1 MAASFV
7 FAGIVGEVR
16 PTAARYA
23 AKPANCMPT
32 GKPNGDIAG
41 HSKAKKRTVRPNVA
55 AGCEFLKKP
64 WMIGVQQT
72 YLYCVN
78 LTVKDRLKQNAAAV
92 FVDIPGGLQANFP
105 VEVMACRNQ
114 AKKGGD
120 NYETKKDSGSKPSQT
135 Y

>member
-1 MAASFV
+1 MAAFFV

-41 HSKAKKRTVRPNVA
+41 HSKAKKRTVRLNDA
-55 AGCEFLKKP
+55 AGCEFLKKS
-64 WMIGVQQT
+64 WLIGVQQA

-78 LTVKDRLKQNAAAV
+78 WMVE
-92 FVDIPGGLQANFP
+92 GG
-105 VEVMACRNQ
+105 
-114 AKKGGD
+114 
-120 NYETKKDSGSKPSQT
+120 
-135 Y
+135 